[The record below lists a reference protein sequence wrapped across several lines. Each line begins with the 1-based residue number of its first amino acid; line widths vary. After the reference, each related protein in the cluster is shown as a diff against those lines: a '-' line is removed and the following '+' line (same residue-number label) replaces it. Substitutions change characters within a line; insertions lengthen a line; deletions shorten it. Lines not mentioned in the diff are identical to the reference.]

1 MLGVSVGDNP
11 GRHTPARLSHLQR
24 GVLCSVQEGDEAGH
38 DVGADDFVDGG
49 RLLCKRPT
57 GGRARQGRHSARCQ
71 WRLTRHGVP
80 ASSKGGRRAGPG
92 RGRRECTDQWRGASG
107 TAWWRTAAAPRCRCT
122 PPAPWPAGCPAVGA
136 RGRQGGRS
144 RVVEGGPGQG
154 THTHSRATR
163 PHGAAAPVAERQ
175 GACHAGR
182 QRLTALLLNH
192 VVLLLFAQLVG
203 CVLTLPPGLV
213 RVHRLLKRRPPVLR
227 PGRRP
232 QRAARA
238 RHRSC
243 DGGAQCQRVIRL
255 PLALRVSGHP

>member
-1 MLGVSVGDNP
+1 M
-11 GRHTPARLSHLQR
+11 
-24 GVLCSVQEGDEAGH
+24 VLCSVQEGDEAWH
-38 DVGADDFVDGG
+38 DVRADDFVDGG
-49 RLLCKRPT
+49 GLLWNAQ
-57 GGRARQGRHSARCQ
+57 GGE
-71 WRLTRHGVP
+71 
-80 ASSKGGRRAGPG
+80 GRRCEAKQRVRADVCDTRWATVTRAVSQAGQAG
-92 RGRRECTDQWRGASG
+92 EGVATDRWRGASG
-107 TAWWRTAAAPRCRCT
+107 TARWRIAAAPRCRCT

-243 DGGAQCQRVIRL
+243 NGGAQSQRVIRL
-255 PLALRVSGHP
+255 PLALRVSGHL